1 MKCRRKGKVKSR
13 DKSEMRRQRVLGG
26 RSGTSERGNQRKPKV
41 GRIQTEGGVTVT
53 CVEVSPRLRRFLL
66 W

>member
-26 RSGTSERGNQRKPKV
+26 RGTSERGNQWKPTACPFSHFV
-41 GRIQTEGGVTVT
+41 HPFLMDIAINPI
-53 CVEVSPRLRRFLL
+53 SPCTSQ
-66 W
+66 